1 MTNNT
6 QNTYQ
11 LLLHTDEEYL
21 CGELRSTTQDAHTFH
36 IHAKDEY
43 FSREEEVIFR
53 NGQVIRD
60 VIDSATGDIVD
71 IVDSKVI
78 RVNHARVMY
87 DLPEGTTV
95 KEEQ

>member
-43 FSREEEVIFR
+43 FPREEGVIYR

-60 VIDSATGDIVD
+60 VIDGG

-87 DLPEGTTV
+87 KLPEGTTV

>member
-43 FSREEEVIFR
+43 FSREEGVIFC

-60 VIDSATGDIVD
+60 IIDRATGD

-87 DLPEGTTV
+87 ELPEGTTV

>member
-21 CGELRSTTQDAHTFH
+21 CGELRSTTQNAHTFH

-43 FSREEEVIFR
+43 FSREEGVIFR

-60 VIDSATGDIVD
+60 VIDRATGDIVD
-71 IVDSKVI
+71 CKVI

-87 DLPEGTTV
+87 KLPEGTTV

>member
-1 MTNNT
+1 M
-6 QNTYQ
+6 
-11 LLLHTDEEYL
+11 
-21 CGELRSTTQDAHTFH
+21 
-36 IHAKDEY
+36 
-43 FSREEEVIFR
+43 IFR

-60 VIDSATGDIVD
+60 VIDGG

>member
-43 FSREEEVIFR
+43 FSREEGVIYR
-53 NGQVIRD
+53 NGQVIHD
-60 VIDSATGDIVD
+60 VIYGGTGD

-87 DLPEGTTV
+87 DLPEGTPV
-95 KEEQ
+95 KAAQ